1 MQIDFIGHGLKK
13 NNKLNVGDQIATSL
27 ISPNFDVFIGFVA
40 FTAISGVSKI
50 LKFLLEAKEK
60 NKKVVFFVG
69 VDNKG
74 TSKQSLEILLENN
87 IDVFIYHKS
96 EEYITYHPK
105 LYIFEGKT
113 YSRVIIGSSNLT
125 SSGFLSNV
133 EASVQIDFRTE
144 TDKQGKKLVKEI
156 KEYFEDIISLKDEN
170 VYKLD
175 KELIE
180 KYDKLGLLYS
190 QINSEKNKEIQSND
204 GENPIEK
211 FTTST
216 FFENEFGNG
225 EEPDNKLSKNKMIN
239 MSASDFENFQH
250 FLQKYI
256 VYKRDV
262 KSTGAVAKNNSEPQ
276 LYRWYR
282 RIKELIK
289 YDSLPYEL
297 ASQLIDADF
306 PIGNAWEGQ
315 IRYFW
320 DKKFAELVEFKNT
333 YQSHLDF
340 TYVPNT
346 KNKDLPYYELGVWC
360 VRQKR
365 RRKELETPKWDWNYE
380 EEKMKSINFLW
391 EVPEN
396 FGNKNVINEDKWA
409 DNLLKLEEYYE
420 NKENYNTIP
429 RQNTYLGKWLNDQIT
444 LKLTGSRGKNKVF
457 LHPVREALLEEV
469 LKSNNIEWE
478 RQKQNER
485 VSIEN
490 VIEKWKIVTEWDKK
504 SKSEQDKATD
514 KYKNEISEM
523 RQLISGTKFRM
534 KKWKIDESRWK
545 LEIYKKAGFPI
556 PDEINF

>member
-40 FTAISGVSKI
+40 FTAISGVSKL
-50 LKFLLEAKEK
+50 LKFLSEAKEK

-105 LYIFEGKT
+105 IYLFEGKT

-125 SSGFLSNV
+125 GSGFLSNV

-190 QINSEKNKEIQSND
+190 QINSDKNKEIQPND
-204 GENPIEK
+204 GENPKEK
-211 FTTST
+211 FITST
-216 FFENEFGNG
+216 FFENQFGQG
-225 EEPDNKLSKNKMIN
+225 EEPDNKLSKNDKITIT
-239 MSASDFENFQH
+239 ASDYENFQY
-250 FLQKYI
+250 FLEEYI
-256 VYKRDV
+256 IYKKEV
-262 KSTGAVAKNNSEPQ
+262 KSTGAVSKNNSEPQ

-282 RIKELIK
+282 RMKELIK

-297 ASQLIDADF
+297 AGELIDAGF

-315 IRYFW
+315 MRYLW
-320 DKKFAELVEFKNT
+320 DKKYAELVEFKNT

-346 KNKDLPYYELGVWC
+346 KNKDLPYYELGFWC

-365 RRKELETPKWDWNYE
+365 RRKDLDTPKWDWNYE

-420 NKENYNTIP
+420 NEENYNTIP

-469 LKSNNIEWE
+469 LKRNNIEWE

-485 VSIEN
+485 ASIEN

-514 KYKNEISEM
+514 KYKIEISEM

>member
-469 LKSNNIEWE
+469 LKRNNIEWE

>member
-216 FFENEFGNG
+216 FFENEFGHG